1 MQSLLTSLCHFG
13 KSQVEFFVQGFGS
26 NVAVQLEPSVHYPP
40 EYALRTTIDQI
51 AYDLDLIQ
59 RAQQQRMKGSSSR
72 EMRDTLAR
80 ADILAYRALEPAIC
94 QGLIDNT
101 TVVTYFQKVI
111 NVRLIPYAPVALI
124 GLPLSAMTVSRDL
137 LAIPHEVGHYVFRHG
152 RVQTGNFQGSRF
164 DAALCSQF
172 EDLPQWALNWLEE
185 IFADVYGALVGGPIM
200 ALGFADLVTDDPV
213 AEFTHDDGEHPV
225 AALRLAIYH
234 RVFTN
239 LGCYGLELQG
249 LQARWHKAVDQRG
262 APVSF
267 VPAGGTASITIEDA
281 QLVLEEMVDLIMA
294 GDLGKVSADRSRW
307 SPDLTIREQ
316 VDDLFLGFA
325 EEVLKLDPA
334 VATQVPDVKLGEDE
348 SGVPWLRLLPL
359 ASQSG
364 IMPVERKAGTT
375 GLWIDA
381 IKDAKISFNM
391 PPQVWMELLDGS
403 GWAVEGPG
411 GNAHRR
417 VR

>member
-1 MQSLLTSLCHFG
+1 
-13 KSQVEFFVQGFGS
+13 
-26 NVAVQLEPSVHYPP
+26 
-40 EYALRTTIDQI
+40 
-51 AYDLDLIQ
+51 
-59 RAQQQRMKGSSSR
+59 
-72 EMRDTLAR
+72 
-80 ADILAYRALEPAIC
+80 
-94 QGLIDNT
+94 
-101 TVVTYFQKVI
+101 
-111 NVRLIPYAPVALI
+111 
-124 GLPLSAMTVSRDL
+124 
-137 LAIPHEVGHYVFRHG
+137 
-152 RVQTGNFQGSRF
+152 
-164 DAALCSQF
+164 
-172 EDLPQWALNWLEE
+172 
-185 IFADVYGALVGGPIM
+185 
-200 ALGFADLVTDDPV
+200 
-213 AEFTHDDGEHPV
+213 
-225 AALRLAIYH
+225 
-234 RVFTN
+234 
-239 LGCYGLELQG
+239 
-249 LQARWHKAVDQRG
+249 
-262 APVSF
+262 
-267 VPAGGTASITIEDA
+267 
-281 QLVLEEMVDLIMA
+281 MVDLIMA